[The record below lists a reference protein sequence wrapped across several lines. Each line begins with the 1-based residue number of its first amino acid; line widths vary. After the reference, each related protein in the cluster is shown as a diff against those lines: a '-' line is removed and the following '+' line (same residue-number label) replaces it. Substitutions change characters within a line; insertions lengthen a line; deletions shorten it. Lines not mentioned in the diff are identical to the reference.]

1 MRHARKLALGY
12 VFDFRMGLRPCRP
25 LFLSVSL
32 FDPRT
37 SSDNR
42 AQMLSRI
49 VRYGY
54 ALHKR
59 RPSLFTSLMGQ
70 QKSLPLGEFSDLLDR
85 STAQTASERPLTR

>member
-42 AQMLSRI
+42 AQMLSRMA
-49 VRYGY
+49 RYGC
-54 ALHKR
+54 ALHKH
-59 RPSLFTSLMGQ
+59 PSQPGHSLMGQ
-70 QKSLPLGEFSDLLDR
+70 EKSLPLGEFSDLLDR
-85 STAQTASERPLTR
+85 SMAQTASERPLTR